1 VSSSP
6 AITITSRLASSQRPR
21 LEQLLFFNANQYR
34 VRDGIQESIAVY
46 GAPEI
51 VEQDGWL
58 RICVGDREGVQSL
71 FAVAPGG
78 RPVGLA
84 VYLRTEAERFV
95 VLHLGVASS
104 ANGYVNSHILLKLM
118 HGIRS
123 AAKRTR
129 GVDRIELVYKRQH
142 TVNLNF

>member
-1 VSSSP
+1 VNSTQ
-6 AITITSRLASSQRPR
+6 AITITSRLAASQRPR

-51 VEQDGWL
+51 IEQDGWL
-58 RICVGDREGVQSL
+58 RICVGQLSGVQSL
-71 FAVAPGG
+71 FAVSAGG

-84 VYLRTEAERFV
+84 VYLRKETERFV
-95 VLHLGVASS
+95 VLHLGVAPS
-104 ANGYVNSHILLKLM
+104 ANGLVNTHILMKLM

-142 TVNLNF
+142 TVNLNY

>member
-1 VSSSP
+1 LSP
-6 AITITSRLASSQRPR
+6 THAITITSRLAANQRLR

-34 VRDGIQESIAVY
+34 VRDGIEESIAVY

-51 VEQDGWL
+51 IEQDGWL
-58 RICVGDREGVQSL
+58 RICVGQLADVQCL
-71 FAVAPGG
+71 FAVTPGG
-78 RPVGLA
+78 RPLGLA
-84 VYLRTEAERFV
+84 VYLRKETQRFV

-104 ANGYVNSHILLKLM
+104 ADGLVNTQILMKLM

-129 GVDRIELVYKRQH
+129 GVDRIELAYRRQH
-142 TVNLNF
+142 AANA